1 MKQLKSRKRQNLSE
15 IIQKRCL
22 LNFAHLRL
30 HILKCS
36 HVLWQRIKR
45 NGAAA
50 TTPFL
55 LWDFQFIIKLFLSGY
70 SHTTLPV
77 IALNYIIRSTG

>member
-1 MKQLKSRKRQNLSE
+1 MKQLKSRMRQILSE

-36 HVLWQRIKR
+36 HVLGQRIKR